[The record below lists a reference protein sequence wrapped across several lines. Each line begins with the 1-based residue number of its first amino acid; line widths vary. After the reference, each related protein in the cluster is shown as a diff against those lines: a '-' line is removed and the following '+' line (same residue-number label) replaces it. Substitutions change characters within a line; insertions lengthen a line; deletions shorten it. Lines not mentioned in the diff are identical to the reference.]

1 MKVVLAM
8 SEEHKPVDVD
18 DVPVVEVPRGKRNK
32 IDHSEPGHRCSPNHV
47 RVPAHCRLKRG
58 KKTKK
63 KTKFITERKEP
74 KKTFFESHP
83 YP

>member
-18 DVPVVEVPRGKRNK
+18 DVPIVEVPRGKRNK

-58 KKTKK
+58 KKSKK
-63 KTKFITERKEP
+63 KTKFISERKAENI
-74 KKTFFESHP
+74 
-83 YP
+83 